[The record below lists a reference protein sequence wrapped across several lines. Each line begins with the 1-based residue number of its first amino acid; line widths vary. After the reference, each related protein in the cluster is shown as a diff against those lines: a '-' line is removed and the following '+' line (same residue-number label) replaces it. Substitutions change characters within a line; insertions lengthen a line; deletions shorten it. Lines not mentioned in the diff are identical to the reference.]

1 MFKESETNVKH
12 CKHIGDAESATTEWK
27 QSLSEINEIIE
38 TAAAFANAEGGRK
51 RVKDWMRVV
60 RQVVR

>member
-1 MFKESETNVKH
+1 MKVGEIKKST
-12 CKHIGDAESATTEWK
+12 AESTTVEWK
-27 QSLSEINEIIE
+27 QSIAEIDEIIE
-38 TAAAFANAEGGRK
+38 TAAAFANTEGGRK